1 MVKLVRFSRVI
12 RVAAILAVLLT
23 VFFLLTDTGGSGSRT
38 RAVGDLDGDGMTEEY
53 ILVDHHLIVREGEKY
68 LWRSPSDWCV
78 DNFALGDV
86 DHDGTVNLALTLW
99 KTGSFGS
106 IKPFWQTTEDTSY
119 KNHLF
124 VYRLKDKAM
133 KQVWCS
139 SDLDRPIV
147 SFKIRDVDG
156 DGPSLVVEE
165 GKYRKMSGERYALDK
180 KAPVRTTVW
189 RWDEWGFRLIKHH
202 L

>member
-1 MVKLVRFSRVI
+1 MS
-12 RVAAILAVLLT
+12 
-23 VFFLLTDTGGSGSRT
+23 SRT

-53 ILVDHHLIVREGEKY
+53 ILADHRLTVREGDKY
-68 LWRSPSDWCV
+68 LWQSPGDWRI

-86 DHDGTVNLALTLW
+86 DNDGTVNLVMTLW

-106 IKPFWQTTEDTSY
+106 VKPFWQTAEDTSY

-124 VYRLKDKAM
+124 VYRLKNKAM

-147 SFKIRDVDG
+147 SFTIRDVDG
-156 DGPSLVVEE
+156 DGQSLVVEE
-165 GKYRKMSGERYALDK
+165 GKYRKISGERYALDK

-189 RWDEWGFRLIKHH
+189 RWDEWGFRLVKDS